1 MYKLAS
7 LLGGAL
13 KLKTGVVVS
22 RGKRARKI
30 PRAPWKSGF
39 TTAERPPILPREFT
53 IPTRSLGNVFP
64 DSKPWYSGS
73 TESKHNFDHHL
84 TIIAIHYRARTKS
97 LCQFYN
103 LQVAIYAYILF
114 FSLDNFRSSFI
125 PDKHSTLTLR
135 IPSSST
141 VSDLKI
147 TIKISRHA
155 WKSKF
160 M

>member
-39 TTAERPPILPREFT
+39 TTVERPPILPQEFT

-64 DSKPWYSGS
+64 DSKPGTAVSS
-73 TESKHNFDHHL
+73 IPRANIIHHL
-84 TIIAIHYRARTKS
+84 TIIVIHYRAPIDDRVI
-97 LCQFYN
+97 LQFTSYN
-103 LQVAIYAYILF
+103 LLLHIVS
-114 FSLDNFRSSFI
+114 SLDNFRSSVI
-125 PDKHSTLTLR
+125 ADNHSALPQR
-135 IPSSST
+135 IPLPRSHRGRCRFKNY
-141 VSDLKI
+141 D
-147 TIKISRHA
+147 
-155 WKSKF
+155 
-160 M
+160 

>member
-39 TTAERPPILPREFT
+39 TTVERPPILPQEFT

-64 DSKPWYSGS
+64 DSQTRYSGFID
-73 TESKHNFDHHL
+73 TESKHNPPPYDYCYPLSCSYRWPCHFTIYKLRFAL
-84 TIIAIHYRARTKS
+84 TY
-97 LCQFYN
+97 C
-103 LQVAIYAYILF
+103 F
-114 FSLDNFRSSFI
+114 FASNFRSSVI
-125 PDKHSTLTLR
+125 ADNHSALPQR
-135 IPSSST
+135 IPSSIASRT
-141 VSDLKI
+141 VSI
-147 TIKISRHA
+147 
-155 WKSKF
+155 
-160 M
+160 